1 MNGKVKIILL
11 IILLIVVGGTAFYK
25 TEKTDQA
32 RAKAAAIQQQKAEEA
47 AAAQKAADKKYVAP
61 QTQATQVVGA
71 TTYPNSELLN
81 MANEG
86 YAQFMHNSN
95 TYNFQSVISKS
106 SQGDK
111 LIVEFSATCNGQ
123 PQNITVGFAQVNNEI
138 TMVSPN

>member
-11 IILLIVVGGTAFYK
+11 VVLLVVVGGTALYQ
-25 TEKTDQA
+25 TEKNDKA
-32 RAKAAAIQQQKAEEA
+32 RAKAVAEQQQQQAAA
-47 AAAQKAADKKYVAP
+47 AAAQKAAEQKYVPP

-95 TYNFQSVISKS
+95 TYNFESVISKS
-106 SQGDK
+106 TQGNK

-123 PQNITVGFAQVNNEI
+123 PQNITVGFAQVNNEV